1 MDISLFIFQENKH
14 YREMLRKRMQNHEE
28 RLREL
33 DFKYNELKGKVN
45 GVADVRGVK
54 NPSEALS
61 IMYDFDKIL
70 YRYNVL
76 KTFAEVTK
84 EELSEKDMEIMGK
97 IKAYEQGIESEL
109 PTGEFIVECPEL
121 AIIRRQLKESA
132 VEAGKLAN
140 LAEKNS
146 QDKEGSSSK
155 SKSDLTNWLKSGTW
169 GREHIQCVVDGFKTG
184 NNLKE
189 KEEATRKF
197 FEERLGITISL
208 HAAGYFFSRYGLRG
222 QKSKIEE
229 TNSIFD
235 EAYEQSESYL
245 QPERIKFIKERL
257 YEKTDMILSDKD
269 ISVGICFR
277 NILKKNY
284 GSLKE
289 PSSILEG
296 LDINI

>member
-1 MDISLFIFQENKH
+1 
-14 YREMLRKRMQNHEE
+14 MLRKRMQNHEE

-33 DFKYNELKGKVN
+33 NFKYNELKGKVN

-54 NPSEALS
+54 NPLEALS

-84 EELSEKDMEIMGK
+84 EELSEKDMEVMGK
-97 IKAYEQGIESEL
+97 IKSYEQRIESEL

-146 QDKEGSSSK
+146 QDKEGSTSK

-235 EAYEQSESYL
+235 QAYEQSESYL

-284 GSLKE
+284 GFLKE
-289 PSSILEG
+289 PSSIIEG
-296 LDINI
+296 LDLNT

>member
-54 NPSEALS
+54 NPLEALS